1 MDQRLL
7 AIYLNDH
14 LAGSTV
20 GVELA
25 RRVEGANRTTDFGP
39 PLAEL
44 AGEIDEDRET
54 LRAVMRRLG
63 VAEARPKQIGAW
75 AGEKLGR
82 LKFNGQLR
90 GYSPLSRVV
99 EIEGLLLGVEGKRAL
114 WRALE
119 RSLPGDPR
127 VAEFDWNALAERAEG
142 QDLRLEELRLRA
154 VAEAFRAQAPGAR

>member
-1 MDQRLL
+1 MNERLL

-25 RRVEGANRTTDFGP
+25 RRVEAANRPTDFGP
-39 PLAEL
+39 PLSEL
-44 AGEIDEDRET
+44 ANEIDEDRET
-54 LRAVMRRLG
+54 LRLVMRRLG
-63 VAEARPKQIGAW
+63 VSEDRPKQIGAW

-82 LKFNGQLR
+82 LKLNGRLR

-114 WRALE
+114 WRSLE
-119 RSLPGDPR
+119 RSIPDDPR
-127 VAEFDWNALAERAEG
+127 IAGFDWNALAERAEG

-154 VAEAFRAQAPGAR
+154 AAEAFRAEARGVQ